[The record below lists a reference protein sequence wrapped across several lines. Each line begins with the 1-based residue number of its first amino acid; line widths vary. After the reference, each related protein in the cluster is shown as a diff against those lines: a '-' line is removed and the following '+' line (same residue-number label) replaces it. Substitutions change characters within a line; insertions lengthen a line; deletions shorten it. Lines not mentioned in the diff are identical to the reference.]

1 MFLLGLDFFKKSSVA
16 KCRDLTNKVRGYKKN
31 SQRDRTQSVI
41 SDSIG
46 NIKSF
51 AP

>member
-1 MFLLGLDFFKKSSVA
+1 MFLLGLDFFEKSNVA
-16 KCRDLTNKVRGYKKN
+16 KCWDLTNKIRGYKKN
-31 SQRDRTQSVI
+31 SQRGRTQSVT

-46 NIKSF
+46 NIKLF

>member
-1 MFLLGLDFFKKSSVA
+1 MFLLGLDFFKKSNVT
-16 KCRDLTNKVRGYKKN
+16 KYWDLTNKIRGYKKN

-46 NIKSF
+46 NIKLF